1 VVLTLGRQRGYL
13 LKSDKVIVG
22 VDTGGT
28 FTDFIYKDGNSWK
41 VLKLLS
47 TPENPAKAVLEGL
60 RIIAEGRRKDITH
73 GSTVATNAVLERKG
87 AETGFIT
94 NKGFEDIAY
103 IGRQNRKELYNLHY
117 RRKPPLYKSAY
128 GLNCRVIKNG
138 EIIKDLNIE
147 ELKGLIENLKADG
160 IQSVAVCFLFSFINP
175 EHENTVGEYLE
186 KEGFDV
192 SLSHQI
198 VSEFRE
204 YERASTT
211 IVNAYVMPKMKG
223 YITYLEENLDNED
236 KLRVMQSNGGVIS
249 TDTVKKEP
257 VRTILSGP
265 AGGVV
270 GALKIGKLSGFDRL
284 ITFDMG
290 GTSTDV
296 SLIDGKL
303 SISTE
308 SEIED
313 FPIKVP
319 MIDIHTVGAGGGSI
333 AYIDKGGA
341 LNVGPESAGADP
353 GPICYG
359 KGDKITITD
368 ANLFLGRLI
377 PEYFLGGKMR
387 LYPERL
393 KPYFEDMASKLGITP
408 IELAEGILEIGN
420 IKMEKALRAI
430 SIERGYNPSDF
441 TLFSFGG
448 AGGLHAVFL
457 ARMLGIPQ
465 VLIPQN
471 PGILSA
477 MGMLLADIIKDYSL
491 TVMQSE
497 KTANYQALLE
507 LFKFL
512 EGRAKEELKAEG
524 IENIHIER
532 YIDARYKGQSFELMI
547 PFDKD
552 FVEKFHLEHKKV
564 YGYENRNREVE
575 IVNIRIRA
583 IGEREKPVIE
593 KAKEITD
600 KIPED
605 ALLDVRNVI
614 FDGKVFKTN
623 IFDRERLKAGNRIE
637 GPAIIVEYSS
647 TTVIPPFAEMYI
659 NEYKHMIIKIK
670 S

>member
-1 VVLTLGRQRGYL
+1 M
-13 LKSDKVIVG
+13 KSDKVIVG

-87 AETGFIT
+87 AKTGFIT

-128 GLNCRVIKNG
+128 GLDCRVIKNG
-138 EIIKDLNIE
+138 EIIKDLDIE

-465 VLIPQN
+465 VLVPQN

-512 EGRAKEELKAEG
+512 EERAKEELKAEG

-575 IVNIRIRA
+575 IVNIRVRA

>member
-87 AETGFIT
+87 AKTGFIT

-393 KPYFEDMASKLGITP
+393 KPYFEYMASKLGITP

-465 VLIPQN
+465 VLVPQN

-575 IVNIRIRA
+575 IVNIRVRA

-637 GPAIIVEYSS
+637 GSAIIVEYSS

>member
-1 VVLTLGRQRGYL
+1 MLGNQRGYL
-13 LKSDKVIVG
+13 LKDEKVIVG

-28 FTDFIYKDGNSWK
+28 FTDFIYKDGDRWK
-41 VLKLLS
+41 ILKILS
-47 TPENPAKAVLEGL
+47 TPNNPAEAVLEGL
-60 RIIAEGRRKDITH
+60 NKISKNKSKDITH
-73 GSTVATNAVLERKG
+73 GSTVATNTVLERKG
-87 AETGFIT
+87 AVTGFIT

-103 IGRQNRKELYNLHY
+103 IGRQNRKELYNLTY
-117 RRKPPLYKSAY
+117 RRKKPLYKKSY
-128 GLNCRVIKNG
+128 GIECRVLKNG
-138 EIIKDLNIE
+138 KIEKDIDLYQLEALIT
-147 ELKGLIENLKADG
+147 ELKRDK

-175 EHENTVGEYLE
+175 EHENTVKEYLE
-186 KEGFDV
+186 REGFYV
-192 SLSHQI
+192 SVSHEI
-198 VSEFRE
+198 VPEFRE

-211 IVNAYVMPKMKG
+211 IVNGYVLPKMRG
-223 YITYLEENLDNED
+223 YISYLEKNISDED

-249 TDTVKKEP
+249 TFTVKREP

-270 GALKIGKLSGFDRL
+270 GALEIGKLAGFTKL

-308 SEIED
+308 AEIED

-333 AYIDKGGA
+333 AYIDRGGS

-359 KGDKITITD
+359 KGDRITITD

-377 PEYFLGGKMR
+377 PEYFLGGGMK

-393 KPYFEDMASKLGITP
+393 EPFFRDMAYKLGISP

-420 IKMEKALRAI
+420 IKMEKALRKI

-448 AGGLHAVFL
+448 AGGLHSPFL

-465 VLIPQN
+465 VLVPKN

-491 TVMQSE
+491 TVMQTEDSITY
-497 KTANYQALLE
+497 KSLSD
-507 LFKFL
+507 LFKILEEKAIRDLNL
-512 EGRAKEELKAEG
+512 EGINDIRL
-524 IENIHIER
+524 ER
-532 YIDARYKGQSFELMI
+532 YLDIRYKGQSFELMI

-552 FVEKFHLEHKKV
+552 FTEKFHMEHKKI
-564 YGYENRNREVE
+564 YGYENRKRKVEV
-575 IVNIRIRA
+575 VNIRLRA
-583 IGEREKPVIE
+583 IGKREKPNLE
-593 KAKEITD
+593 KSEEITRR
-600 KIPED
+600 IPDD
-605 ALLDVRNVI
+605 ALLDEREVI
-614 FDGKVFKTN
+614 FEGKPYKTK
-623 IFDRERLKAGNRIE
+623 IFDRDKLKSGNVIE
-637 GPAIIVEYSS
+637 GGAILVEYSS
-647 TTVIPPFAEMYI
+647 TIVIPPFAEGEI
-659 NEYKHMIIKIK
+659 DRYKNLIIRIK
-670 S
+670 D